1 MITTIWRFSDYLL
14 KKKHIYTQFCIL
26 LVESAI
32 TCIPDLNT
40 QVHAYRKD
48 AQQKHL
54 WTRPSAEWM
63 SLYSA
68 WTSLYEGKTRKPR
81 EAGVFPAAHQVSSLQ
96 FEVGLV
102 SSLHRN
108 QTGVSRCLT
117 RHVLIAGEGRDHR
130 PIVQHQTHL
139 DGEPERQH
147 FLQSLIIITTTGF
160 EWHSCNGQFLC
171 RVWFPC
177 DVMLRSKTS
186 WELGTEVVTTNIK
199 KRQLKK

>member
-1 MITTIWRFSDYLL
+1 MHIEKMPSRNTYEHGLL
-14 KKKHIYTQFCIL
+14 LNECLYIL
-26 LVESAI
+26 RGEDEEA
-32 TCIPDLNT
+32 
-40 QVHAYRKD
+40 
-48 AQQKHL
+48 
-54 WTRPSAEWM
+54 
-63 SLYSA
+63 
-68 WTSLYEGKTRKPR
+68 G

-130 PIVQHQTHL
+130 PTVQHQTHL
-139 DGEPERQH
+139 DGEPERKD

-186 WELGTEVVTTNIK
+186 WELGTEVVTTNIEQ
-199 KRQLKK
+199 RQLKE